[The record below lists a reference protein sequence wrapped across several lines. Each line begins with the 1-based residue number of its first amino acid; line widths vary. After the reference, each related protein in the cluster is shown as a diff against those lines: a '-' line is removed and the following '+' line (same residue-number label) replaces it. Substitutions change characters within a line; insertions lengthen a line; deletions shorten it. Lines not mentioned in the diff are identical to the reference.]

1 MTQHKYSGR
10 CLCGAIRYEIHGE
23 IGEILHCHCQRCR
36 KSNGTAFATNA
47 PVRIKDFK
55 FTQGEHFLKTFQ
67 SSETTQ
73 RCFCQEC
80 GSPIIGIKASAPEFY
95 RLRLGTLDSII
106 PQKPTRHIFVA
117 DKASWETIC
126 DGLPQHDQWP

>member
-1 MTQHKYSGR
+1 MTQQKYSGR

-55 FTQGEHFLKTFQ
+55 FTQGEHLLKSFQ

-80 GSPIIGIKASAPEFY
+80 GSP
-95 RLRLGTLDSII
+95 LLTLK
-106 PQKPTRHIFVA
+106 PQLLSFIA
-117 DKASWETIC
+117 
-126 DGLPQHDQWP
+126 